1 MLTCI
6 NCLHAFRTENKLKS
20 QESMY
25 QNHDCCF
32 IKMSEKCNKILKYDQ
47 DKQSMKIQFSF
58 YIVTETLIRF
68 SIRISIRFKAI
79 ALLSLV
85 DNPAD
90 EPCKDK
96 CKARMSCIELV
107 NCQRWFIDIQMFR
120 L

>member
-6 NCLHAFRTENKLKS
+6 NCLHAFKTENKLKS
-20 QESMY
+20 QESMCK
-25 QNHDCCF
+25 NHDCCF

-79 ALLSLV
+79 ALWSLV

-90 EPCKDK
+90 EPCKGK

>member
-1 MLTCI
+1 MHYPAVKSLSRLLCEIKLKNNVDFI

-20 QESMY
+20 QESMC

-79 ALLSLV
+79 AL
-85 DNPAD
+85 
-90 EPCKDK
+90 
-96 CKARMSCIELV
+96 
-107 NCQRWFIDIQMFR
+107 
-120 L
+120 